1 MSVMFSFVQE
11 WFGYLMGNT
20 KVMVFS
26 CIYLPPCLGLG
37 FFGAFGRRVLF
48 SSLVGWLAGR
58 TGRGRMAEMVHEY
71 ELTDDNT

>member
-37 FFGAFGRRVLF
+37 FFAAFGRRVF
-48 SSLVGWLAGR
+48 IFFFGWLVGRTDRKGKDGR
-58 TGRGRMAEMVHEY
+58 DGS
-71 ELTDDNT
+71 